1 MLRDPTQTET
11 TLLMADDYKDEFLLR
26 LQKSFIYETLK
37 TKCHDKDSDVMALV
51 DKAVSYAFQRTKTI
65 IKHMGEFT
73 LHDGDHLFRVLNLM
87 EKLLTEQ
94 TIKNLSSPELML
106 LILSAFFHDIGMS
119 PEEKEVLTW
128 RKVWDDEPEFENA
141 EDQKMYN
148 EFNRF
153 YSARPE
159 QQEIIE
165 RLINQG
171 KNTNADT
178 IKAYLITEYI
188 RQTHA
193 DRAREIIEKDWNNK
207 IVYRDTDLT
216 VEFAQICYSHNEDAL
231 TLLDLDKNFLCGANT
246 IACLPLVGVILRLAD
261 ILDFDAKRTPAI
273 LYSHLYV
280 NHPVSIKEWNKHR
293 AVEAWEISPDLIQF
307 SAKCTHPAIE
317 ASINE
322 FCNIIDHELS
332 VCNNIISTLND
343 FNKNK
348 GREIVIKFPF
358 KVNREKITTKK
369 NIHNQPLY
377 IYRDTQF
384 NLSKRQVIDLLMG
397 TKLYGN
403 PEVALRE
410 LLQNSIDAC
419 LLRQAQENKWKNP
432 YNPEII
438 VKYYTEGTD
447 IILEIEDNGTGMDQY
462 IIDNYYSKVGSSF
475 YKSTDF
481 YNLKSET
488 NADFTPTSRFG
499 IGILSCFMVA
509 DTLIVDTKRVYA
521 QHRSS
526 DALNITVEGQE
537 SIFWI
542 REGKRELPGTT
553 TKLILRKARNPWDK
567 MSEDAFIKSVENVI
581 PNPPFKINIQTVSH
595 QKIRDENSFKDVTAI
610 SLQDYSWAENEN
622 IRTFEISLN
631 KKEIGILGSA
641 TAAILESHGKPVQTI
656 DLNSRDVEIEGEIY
670 TLEKNIR
677 LSENSISESS
687 KSITINDDGEI
698 KEESSSREFARS
710 KSRLSLHGIEV
721 PATLFPESWR
731 RKDNQVKISWTFP
744 LVIVVDICG
753 NRDLDLNSSRTEII
767 MSEKWSDFEEELAFI
782 ICSEIANSVSAEY
795 WNELKTILTERTKNE
810 IFLRGI
816 NKVTK

>member
-1 MLRDPTQTET
+1 MV
-11 TLLMADDYKDEFLLR
+11 DDYKDEFLLR
-26 LQKSFIYETLK
+26 LQKSLIYDTLK
-37 TKCHDKDSDVMALV
+37 TKCYDKDTEVMTLV
-51 DKAVSYAFQRTKTI
+51 DSAVSYAFQRTKTV

-73 LHDGDHLFRVLNLM
+73 LHDGDHLFKVLHLM

-94 TIKNLSSPELML
+94 SIKNLSSPELML
-106 LILSAFFHDIGMS
+106 LILSSFFHDIGMS
-119 PEEKEVLTW
+119 PDENEVLTW
-128 RKVWDDEPEFENA
+128 RKVWDDEPTLKDVA
-141 EDQKMYN
+141 EEKTFN
-148 EFNRF
+148 EFKRF

-171 KNTNADT
+171 NNTNADT
-178 IKAYLITEYI
+178 IKAYLITEFI
-188 RQTHA
+188 RQTHTE
-193 DRAREIIEKDWNNK
+193 RAREIIDRDWNNK

-216 VEFAQICYSHNEDAL
+216 VEFAQICYSHSEDAL
-231 TLLDLDKNFLCGANT
+231 TLLDLDKNFLCGSNT
-246 IACLPLVGVILRLAD
+246 VACLPLIGVVLRLAD
-261 ILDFDAKRTPAI
+261 ILDFDAKRTPPI

-280 NHPVSIKEWNKHR
+280 RHPISIKEWNKHR
-293 AVEAWEISPDLIQF
+293 AIEAWEISPDLIQF
-307 SAKCTHPAIE
+307 SAKCKHPAIE
-317 ASINE
+317 ASIHD

-332 VCNNIISTLND
+332 VCNNIISSLND
-343 FNKNK
+343 FNKSK
-348 GREIVIKFPF
+348 GREIILKFPF
-358 KVNREKITTKK
+358 KVNREKIRTERD
-369 NIHNQPLY
+369 IHNKPKY

-419 LLRQAQENKWKNP
+419 LLREAQEKKWGNP
-432 YNPEII
+432 YNPEIS
-438 VKYYTEGTD
+438 VKYYTEDKD
-447 IILEIEDNGTGMDQY
+447 IILQIEDNGTGMDQY

-481 YNLKSET
+481 YNLKSES
-488 NADFTPTSRFG
+488 NANFTPTSRFG

-521 QHRSS
+521 QHKSS

-542 REGKRELPGTT
+542 REGKREMPGTT

-567 MSEDAFIKSVENVI
+567 MSEESFIKSVENVI
-581 PNPPFKINIQTVSH
+581 PNPPFKINIQTTSH
-595 QKIRDENSFKDVTAI
+595 KKVRDENSFKEITAI
-610 SLQDYSWAENEN
+610 SLKDYSWDENEN
-622 IRTFEISLN
+622 IRTFEIPLN

-641 TAAILESHGKPVQTI
+641 TVAILESHSKPVKNI
-656 DLNSRDVEIEGEIY
+656 DLNSRDVEIEGETY

-698 KEESSSREFARS
+698 NEESSSREFARS

-721 PATLFPESWR
+721 PTSLFPETWR
-731 RKDNQVKISWTFP
+731 MKNNQVRLAWPFP
-744 LVIVVDICG
+744 LVLVVDICG

-767 MSEKWSDFEEELAFI
+767 MSEKWIDFEEQLAFL
-782 ICSEIANSVSAEY
+782 ICSAIANSVTVDY
-795 WNELKTILTERTKNE
+795 WNELKLIFTERTKNDT
-810 IFLRGI
+810 FLRSI
-816 NKVTK
+816 CKVEK